1 MAALVQ
7 RDTKLTRFIIPAA
20 TANGVRL
27 VTRGPQPR
35 RVRISAWCTTPPP
48 ATLPLIVILGEQMP
62 VLADLASAITLPMG
76 ILTAFRVPTISET
89 WSEIIVAADQDLFMA
104 YQTPAGVTGEI
115 NVIIEYFWES
125 LK

>member
-1 MAALVQ
+1 MATLQ
-7 RDTKLTRFIIPAA
+7 GRDTKVTRYIIAA
-20 TANGVRL
+20 AVANGLRL

-48 ATLPLIVILGEQMP
+48 ATLPMILILGEQMP

-76 ILTAFRVPTISET
+76 ISTAFRVPTISPT
-89 WSEIIVAADQDLFMA
+89 WTEIIVAADQDLFMA

-115 NVIIEYFWES
+115 DVVIEYLWES